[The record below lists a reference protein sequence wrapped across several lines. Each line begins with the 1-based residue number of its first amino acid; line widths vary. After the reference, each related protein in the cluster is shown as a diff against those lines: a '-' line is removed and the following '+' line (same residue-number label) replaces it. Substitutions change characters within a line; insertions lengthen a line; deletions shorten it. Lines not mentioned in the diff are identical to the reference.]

1 MVKRTS
7 IAGIFL
13 WSLSI
18 ILILAII
25 LSLITTVSYTD
36 ETHAETDGDIFD
48 DIENMEDLEDI
59 EDIELEEMDDEKA
72 TINTEYV
79 NLNIKENYTIDLFV
93 NSYKTNVFI
102 ENLNPL
108 SETGVIGIE
117 SSSIDS
123 DMNSTANVGLCAVG
137 LNSDES
143 ITKFTVDESNN
154 TITADINQENQ
165 TEVEY
170 KNSQDILDD
179 CTT

>member
-1 MVKRTS
+1 MVKRIS
-7 IAGIFL
+7 VAGIFL

-18 ILILAII
+18 ILIFAII

-36 ETHAETDGDIFD
+36 ETHAETDGDILD
-48 DIENMEDLEDI
+48 NIENMDDLEDI
-59 EDIELEEMDDEKA
+59 EEMNDKKA

-79 NLNIKENYTIDLFV
+79 NLNITDDYTIDLFV

-102 ENLNPL
+102 DNLNPL
-108 SETGVIGIE
+108 SETGIIGIE

-143 ITKFTVDESNN
+143 STKFTIDESNN

-165 TEVEY
+165 TKVEY

-179 CTT
+179 CIT